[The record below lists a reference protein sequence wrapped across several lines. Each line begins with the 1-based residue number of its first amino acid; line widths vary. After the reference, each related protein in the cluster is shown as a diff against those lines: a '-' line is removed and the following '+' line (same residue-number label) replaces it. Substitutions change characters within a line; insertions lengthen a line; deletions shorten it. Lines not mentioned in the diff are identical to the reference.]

1 MDRVLQR
8 PKYCPDRIPVD
19 GSRRYPQGMRQ
30 PSRLG
35 LITLAAFIWGGGPA
49 AQTRSRSDGNVVR
62 VVATVNDRDNQMVS
76 NLMAADFEVEDNGV
90 RQVLTSFDAGIRP
103 LTVTVILDRS
113 DSMSLGPNGLRAAAE
128 RFVTGLL
135 PDDQARICSFANFVA
150 CSPGYTTDHDELGR
164 DVRRSK
170 TGFGSRLFDAI
181 ASGIEAMA
189 IVPEDRR
196 RVLLVFSDGEDR
208 GSRTTLRAVIDRAR
222 ALDVM
227 VYGLGLQTRY
237 FDGDDFVDSRPDRTL
252 MKLADE
258 TGGGYFEPDKASDLV
273 STVERIDREVRSQYL
288 LSFRSSSADGRVHRL
303 RVRMRA
309 STFKVRA
316 RRSYLNGQ

>member
-1 MDRVLQR
+1 MTL
-8 PKYCPDRIPVD
+8 IA
-19 GSRRYPQGMRQ
+19 SRE
-30 PSRLG
+30 
-35 LITLAAFIWGGGPA
+35 PA
-49 AQTRSRSDGNVVR
+49 AHPPAHGDGNLVR
-62 VVATVNDRDNQMVS
+62 VVATVTDKNHHLVS
-76 NLMAADFEVEDNGV
+76 NLVPADFEIEDNGT
-90 RQVLTSFDAGIRP
+90 RQMLTSFDAGVRP

-189 IVPEDRR
+189 IVPADRR

-208 GSRTTLRAVIDRAR
+208 GSRTRLRTVTDRAR

-227 VYGLGLQTRY
+227 VYGIGLQTRY

-252 MKLADE
+252 MKLAVE
-258 TGGGYFEPDKASDLV
+258 TGGGYFEPDNAMDLV
-273 STVERIDREVRSQYL
+273 STVDRIAQELRSQYL
-288 LSFRSSSADGRVHRL
+288 LTFRSSSPDGRAHRL
-303 RVRMRA
+303 RVRLRA
-309 STFKVRA
+309 SPFNVRA
-316 RRSYLNGQ
+316 RRSYLNGP